1 MQQCK
6 RTGTP
11 RFVIPSAGCT
21 ISSYSPV
28 HLFHLLFFLLASS
41 PPLLS
46 TRSSITTTPPTTA
59 SKWHTNRR
67 QEAQADCFPLSHITG
82 ERPLNW
88 PGTHPRPTPPS
99 FCVHGLWSAHT
110 SFRVYL
116 LLCHSFPDFKNCSL
130 NQRCIATS
138 NRVGNAQ
145 CIFLYF
151 IFPFFVFVFVF
162 LYACHTN
169 EKCCWRS
176 WNMCEH
182 IKSNSVTIPL
192 LPLPLSPNTVQ
203 AHAIYSC
210 AVGAE

>member
-1 MQQCK
+1 MQQRK

-28 HLFHLLFFLLASS
+28 HLFHSLFFLLTSS

-59 SKWHTNRR
+59 SKWHTNRQ
-67 QEAQADCFPLSHITG
+67 QEAQADCFPLSYITG

-110 SFRVYL
+110 SFRVCL
-116 LLCHSFPDFKNCSL
+116 LLCHSFPDFKNCSP

-138 NRVGNAQ
+138 DRVGNAQ
-145 CIFLYF
+145 CIFLFCF
-151 IFPFFVFVFVF
+151 ILFFLF
-162 LYACHTN
+162 LCFCFCFFICMSHRR
-169 EKCCWRS
+169 K
-176 WNMCEH
+176 M
-182 IKSNSVTIPL
+182 
-192 LPLPLSPNTVQ
+192 LPEILERV
-203 AHAIYSC
+203 
-210 AVGAE
+210 